1 MTGSPGI
8 DQTAAL
14 GTVSDFLKEQQE
26 NLQKGVQPV
35 VPDFPLNSTG
45 HTKKYHYVDAKRIN
59 DGLVKEKDVNFFGV
73 ISDWEEPRRTRGPDM
88 IESLKLVDP
97 TGSIEARIFAKD
109 MDGLP
114 KPRKPG
120 DIIRLHRVLVAS
132 YRNQAGDVSYSLVAS
147 TTKMRSSWALFDAEV
162 VNEKDKYTPYNHS
175 HDHFNMSRFCMRII
189 DVSRVVSS
197 TGIWKKDRATA
208 LQQTN
213 DTWRRQIKSAL
224 VSNGPNFWD
233 LIALVVAV
241 EKDDYHD
248 QLNQTIV
255 WVWDGTNAPA
265 YPPSSDTRGLE
276 KPHTEEELK
285 RMSLSERAI
294 VTTMNNMMRLKL
306 DMSLVKSCPPPFGS
320 IIPVRFKQPLTH
332 DPEVGS
338 WIRIR
343 NCGFV
348 LVQGQL
354 QGYFTHATKWAVWRV
369 ADDIMLQSCLE
380 EPYGLSD
387 GCKDIDC
394 GVIHSEILNNIR
406 PITTIRDVLWRAH
419 DLMNAGLDQDPDC
432 EYFRCRARVMEIWPS
447 QDTLQN
453 ICLHRSLV
461 DDHVDPCD
469 VDDEDEW
476 VFAVRL
482 TLEDTTGSMEAD
494 LFGRDAAYFF
504 SDIVSPQNFNH
515 PDNKQD
521 LERLR
526 NAFIDLQNPTEENAQ
541 TGIWIDVCIAMY
553 WPENSNTAHY
563 RIFDTKLNPM

>member
-14 GTVSDFLKEQQE
+14 GTVADFLKEQQE

-35 VPDFPLNSTG
+35 VPDFPPNSTG
-45 HTKKYHYVDAKRIN
+45 HTKKYQYVDAKRIN

-175 HDHFNMSRFCMRII
+175 HDNFNMSRFCMRII

-197 TGIWKKDRATA
+197 TGIWKKDLATA

-285 RMSLSERAI
+285 LMSLS
-294 VTTMNNMMRLKL
+294 
-306 DMSLVKSCPPPFGS
+306 
-320 IIPVRFKQPLTH
+320 
-332 DPEVGS
+332 
-338 WIRIR
+338 
-343 NCGFV
+343 
-348 LVQGQL
+348 
-354 QGYFTHATKWAVWRV
+354 
-369 ADDIMLQSCLE
+369 
-380 EPYGLSD
+380 
-387 GCKDIDC
+387 
-394 GVIHSEILNNIR
+394 
-406 PITTIRDVLWRAH
+406 
-419 DLMNAGLDQDPDC
+419 
-432 EYFRCRARVMEIWPS
+432 
-447 QDTLQN
+447 
-453 ICLHRSLV
+453 
-461 DDHVDPCD
+461 
-469 VDDEDEW
+469 
-476 VFAVRL
+476 
-482 TLEDTTGSMEAD
+482 
-494 LFGRDAAYFF
+494 
-504 SDIVSPQNFNH
+504 
-515 PDNKQD
+515 
-521 LERLR
+521 
-526 NAFIDLQNPTEENAQ
+526 
-541 TGIWIDVCIAMY
+541 
-553 WPENSNTAHY
+553 
-563 RIFDTKLNPM
+563 